1 MLITTNANYIFDQ
14 LTDLLDH
21 LNDDQYV
28 ATPEIF
34 SGASVGKH
42 YRHIIEFFQS
52 VSVADETE
60 TICYDNRLRDER
72 IENNRALAKELLQDL
87 KILQT
92 LTCSRRFFGN
102 IIMLLSMLSI
112 TWLSSRWE

>member
-1 MLITTNANYIFDQ
+1 HHAHPPKTHIFAAFSHPNFLMLITTNANYIFDQ

-21 LNDDQYV
+21 LSDEQYI

-52 VSVADETE
+52 VSLADETE
-60 TICYDNRLRDER
+60 IICYDNRLRDER

-87 KILQT
+87 KIDLAQID
-92 LTCSRRFFGN
+92 N
-102 IIMLLSMLSI
+102 
-112 TWLSSRWE
+112 